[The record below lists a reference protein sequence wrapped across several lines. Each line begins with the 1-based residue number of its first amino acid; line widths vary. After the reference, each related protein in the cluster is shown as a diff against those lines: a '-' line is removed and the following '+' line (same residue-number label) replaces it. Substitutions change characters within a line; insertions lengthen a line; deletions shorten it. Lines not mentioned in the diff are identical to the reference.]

1 VRGEHEGIH
10 PQLRPQH
17 PIQRQNHPVE
27 TNPCR
32 HWAAFTHSASLII
45 RWGWCLFYAKRKE
58 KMKTSVERLSV
69 ADLKSVL
76 PGLSKIV
83 SRKSSLPVLGCVKV
97 IHAPDHTIRLHA
109 DNLEEAVTVRLQN
122 PSQGMPG
129 ELLVPLEEL
138 AIIAKRCSAED
149 TIELSVD
156 GKETSITYPAAG
168 TLIKKPLKHVG
179 LEEFPPGTE
188 VNTEPVQLDN
198 AFKEALQQ
206 AFDCASEDSS
216 RHVLHGACLDVSKK
230 EAHYVVGTDG
240 RHLFTANSFLFDIP
254 ESVIVPRGKF
264 LTWPGFTEDGPWTLR
279 FQRETKPATAPKTY
293 VSPTWVRLDSDHW
306 TYVSKPIEGPFPNW
320 KQAVPPTEALKSH
333 IYLGEAGIKII
344 LDALPLLPGLDDRD
358 QPVTLEIKGEYLK
371 LKAKGKD
378 DWTEIPIP
386 ATVSGLPVTISMNRT
401 YLAKALK
408 FGCTQIDIEDKT
420 SPMMFSTKGKMLV
433 VCPLAPDAKTVP
445 AVPAAP
451 AAPATPPTSP
461 PENASAAA
469 TPPPAEP
476 AAPAA
481 ESPASTQPVVEN
493 NGAATATRG
502 ALNSQPT
509 ASEETPAIDLML
521 AQIGTV
527 RDGVKKALDDVTNLE
542 RLLRRAVKEQRANEK
557 EINRARST
565 LRSLK
570 SVEL

>member
-1 VRGEHEGIH
+1 
-10 PQLRPQH
+10 
-17 PIQRQNHPVE
+17 
-27 TNPCR
+27 
-32 HWAAFTHSASLII
+32 
-45 RWGWCLFYAKRKE
+45 
-58 KMKTSVERLSV
+58 MKTSVERLSV

-76 PGLSKIV
+76 PVLSKIV
-83 SRKSSLPVLGCVKV
+83 SRRSSLPVLGCVKV

-122 PSQGMPG
+122 PSPGMPG

-138 AIIAKRCSAED
+138 AIIAKRCSAEE
-149 TIELSVD
+149 TIDLCVD

-168 TLIKKPLKHVG
+168 TLIKKPLKHVA
-179 LEEFPPGTE
+179 LDEFPPGTE

-240 RHLFTANSFLFDIP
+240 RHLFSANSFLFDIP

-279 FQRETKPATAPKTY
+279 FQRETKPEKAPKTY

-320 KQAVPPTEALKSH
+320 KHAIPPAEALKSH
-333 IYLGEAGIKII
+333 ITLGEPGIKII

-358 QPVTLEIKGEYLK
+358 QPVSLEIKGEYLK

-408 FGCTQIDIEDKT
+408 FGFTQIDIEDKT
-420 SPMMFSTKGKMLV
+420 SPMVFSAKGKMLV
-433 VCPLAPDAKTVP
+433 VCPLGPGDQKVQAPP
-445 AVPAAP
+445 P
-451 AAPATPPTSP
+451 TPPTAP

-476 AAPAA
+476 AAPA
-481 ESPASTQPVVEN
+481 EPTSERTQPVAEN
-493 NGAATATRG
+493 NGAATATHG

-527 RDGVKKALDDVTNLE
+527 RDGVKKSLDDVANME